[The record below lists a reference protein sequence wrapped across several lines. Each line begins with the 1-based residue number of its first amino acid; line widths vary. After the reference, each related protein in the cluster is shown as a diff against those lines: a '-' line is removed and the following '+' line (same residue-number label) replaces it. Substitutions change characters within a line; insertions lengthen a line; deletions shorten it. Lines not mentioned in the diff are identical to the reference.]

1 MWAGSPEP
9 GWSIATNL
17 AHLAVYEERLA
28 APVIEDLAAG
38 GDGTGPHVGVPAGGE
53 GGASGDAWLLA
64 GAIELAEAPLDA
76 VLERLRTARRR
87 QIAAVR
93 AMDLE
98 ALNAPRT
105 PLWQRPGSPRDSAG
119 WVAAKTVQHT
129 WEHGTTIFQ
138 IALFAPRP

>member
-9 GWSIATNL
+9 GWSIATNV
-17 AHLAVYEERLA
+17 AHLAVYEQRLA
-28 APVIEDLAAG
+28 APVLDDLAAG
-38 GDGTGPHVGVPAGGE
+38 GDGTGPHVGVPSGGE
-53 GGASGDAWLLA
+53 DWLLA
-64 GAIELAEAPLDA
+64 ATIELAESPLEA
-76 VLERLRTARRR
+76 VVERLRTARRR

-93 AMDLE
+93 AMDIE

-105 PLWQRPGSPRDSAG
+105 PLWQRPGAPRDSAG

-129 WEHGTTIFQ
+129 WEHGTTISQ